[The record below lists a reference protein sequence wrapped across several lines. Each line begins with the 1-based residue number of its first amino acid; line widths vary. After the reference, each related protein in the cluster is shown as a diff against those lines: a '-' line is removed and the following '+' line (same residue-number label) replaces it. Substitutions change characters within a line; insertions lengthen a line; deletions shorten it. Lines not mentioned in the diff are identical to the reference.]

1 MARPSHVDSQR
12 MISLVDELTL
22 RLEVLT
28 WLTEDNLIEISTQQE
43 RYSTIIDPGLVKC
56 LMDHLSL
63 LRDYNNFN
71 PETDGHVIDVEE
83 KSDNISEEAYYI
95 ADLLEKNTV
104 EVTRWLTNDKDSFKF
119 LSQAVNQSTSGVPTF
134 LDITKDLR
142 KLYLIKLIT
151 PVEEELS
158 REQELEEIDAKLKK
172 AKAEESDNNERLI
185 NLRRQREEGR
195 DNRNKE
201 IQKLRIE
208 LEKNERETN
217 ENIREIVKKND
228 IRMAKLKKE
237 YEGKTN
243 EHEASREKLRE
254 TLNNLRVEN
263 KKNEEEWIKN
273 KQKLQSNKIE
283 ITIKEYD
290 KEMTEN
296 TQQLERETKAYLEN
310 KEALEMAEDNVR
322 QLRKEKE
329 RVEEENKKE
338 AAKIKNFESLQQQ
351 KELASAYVA
360 AHWKGL
366 KTRQDYE
373 KLKKSKKKRRGK
385 K

>member
-12 MISLVDELTL
+12 MISLVDELIL

-43 RYSTIIDPGLVKC
+43 RFSTIIDPGLVKC

-71 PETDGHVIDVEE
+71 PETDGHVIDLDE

-95 ADLLEKNTV
+95 ADLLEKNTI

-119 LSQAVNQSTSGVPTF
+119 LSQVVNQSTSGVPTF

-195 DNRNKE
+195 ENRNKE

-208 LEKNERETN
+208 GEKNEREASETLKD
-217 ENIREIVKKND
+217 ITKKNEQ
-228 IRMAKLKKE
+228 RLARLKKDSDA
-237 YEGKTN
+237 KTN
-243 EHEASREKLRE
+243 EYETTREKLRE
-254 TLNNLRVEN
+254 TLNNLRIEN

-290 KEMTEN
+290 KEMIEN
-296 TQQLERETKAYLEN
+296 TQQLERESKAYLEN

-338 AAKIKNFESLQQQ
+338 AAKIKNFEALQLQ